1 MTFAFTIRAVLTTC
15 LHWSC
20 ICMLCD
26 WFKNFAPLSRP
37 IRCWSKPNRDR
48 LALVFPRFAS
58 ATCHHFEFWLV
69 RWTVCVFCDW
79 PDSWPCLWL
88 WDTQFKTAH
97 LNFTIHKRQCCRYLI
112 FFKKRPEYKTQINE
126 PFTKSLPRT
135 ERCPVRK
142 QSVINWNLPSG
153 SWIISK
159 IDLSWNI
166 TKR

>member
-1 MTFAFTIRAVLTTC
+1 MFALVLHLYALWLVKKFRATFSTNQMLKQTQSWPARTRFPALCISYMSSLRVLIGSLDCLCLLWLAGFMT
-15 LHWSC
+15 
-20 ICMLCD
+20 
-26 WFKNFAPLSRP
+26 LS
-37 IRCWSKPNRDR
+37 
-48 LALVFPRFAS
+48 LALRHSIQNGSPQFHNS
-58 ATCHHFEFWLV
+58 QATVLSLF
-69 RWTVCVFCDW
+69 D
-79 PDSWPCLWL
+79 
-88 WDTQFKTAH
+88 
-97 LNFTIHKRQCCRYLI
+97 